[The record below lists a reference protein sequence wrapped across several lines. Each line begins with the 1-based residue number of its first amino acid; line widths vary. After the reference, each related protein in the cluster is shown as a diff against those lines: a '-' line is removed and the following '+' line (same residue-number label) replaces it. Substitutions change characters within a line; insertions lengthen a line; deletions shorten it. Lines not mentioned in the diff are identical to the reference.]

1 MPASGIVL
9 SHTTKVHMTASA
21 ARERRLPAWLAVAG
35 AVLVG
40 VLTTLQAQ
48 VNGSLAAALANAQTA
63 ALVSFGSGFVI
74 LIAIVPATAPGR
86 AGLVE
91 LRAGLRARRIPWW
104 MLLGGCAGAFTVSVQ
119 GGTVATIGVAA
130 FTVGV
135 VAGQTTG
142 GIVLDRAGYGP
153 GGRVGVTIGR
163 LAGAAFAVAAVVVA
177 LVGAG
182 GSSAPL
188 WMLVLPFVAG
198 AGISYQQAT
207 NGRLRHAV
215 GSPATATL
223 VNFAVGTLAL
233 AIIAAVHLAVVGPP
247 RAWPGEP
254 WMYAGG
260 ALGVVYIFL
269 SAALVRHTGVLRL
282 GLGSV
287 VGLLATSA
295 VLDAVFPARAAPPLP
310 VAIAAVV
317 VGLVGVVVGSAP
329 RWRRR

>member
-1 MPASGIVL
+1 
-9 SHTTKVHMTASA
+9 MTAGV
-21 ARERRLPAWLAVAG
+21 ARDRRLPPWLAMGG
-35 AVLVG
+35 AVTVG
-40 VLTTLQAQ
+40 VLTTTQAQ
-48 VNGSLAAALANAQTA
+48 VNGSLAAALADAQMA
-63 ALVSFGSGFVI
+63 ALVSFGSGFLI
-74 LIAIVPATAPGR
+74 LLAIVPATSAGR
-86 AGLVE
+86 AGLRE
-91 LRAGLRARRIPWW
+91 LRAGIRAGRVPWW

-142 GIVLDRAGYGP
+142 GIVLDRVGYGP

-163 LAGAAFAVAAVVVA
+163 LSGAVFAVAAVVVA

-182 GSSAPL
+182 GSAAPP
-188 WMLVLPFVAG
+188 WMLVLPFLAG

-215 GSPATATL
+215 GSPLTATL
-223 VNFAVGTLAL
+223 VNFAVGTAAL
-233 AIIAAVHLAVVGPP
+233 AAAWAVHLLVAGPP
-247 RAWPGEP
+247 HAWPAAP

-269 SAALVRHTGVLRL
+269 SAAIVRHTGVLRL

-295 VLDAVFPARAAPPLP
+295 VLDAAFPGRAAPPLP
-310 VAIAAVV
+310 VAIAAVA
-317 VGLVGVVVGSAP
+317 VGLAGVIVGTLPG
-329 RWRRR
+329 WRRR